1 MILGGALR
9 HGRGRPPPRALR
21 APGRGDDAHALSSL
35 HGAPHIAGAR
45 DPQPARAHLLHEAE
59 SPQPLRIGER
69 RRIAAE
75 LAAVQLEAEEL
86 EPFLEPHEPEHPAAP
101 GGSGLGGK
109 PLPQAPERSG
119 VEAGDHDLAL
129 GHQHPLDLAQH
140 VVGVGVKLQHVR
152 QRDQV
157 DALRSERQLQRVRR
171 QRSAGLE
178 RQRKTVGNAVLPQEI
193 DLGQADLQRPEAEHV
208 VYGAV
213 KLCELPVEHISPL
226 GCGKP
231 PGKRRAP
238 AVILLRPVLH
248 EGMLQHAQ
256 DRSRQ
261 SVQGQLCLDAAQRDA
276 RRGGRSRRS
285 APGARLSV
293 ARAARARGDSRHPPP
308 SGPCRRHRRAGGD
321 ARGSGLWPAQ
331 GTDPHADATG
341 VRRRQRSHPRA
352 WRGFLGDRHPRAYA
366 RAHRL
371 LWGRVAVLWR
381 YAVRVRLR
389 ASLRRHRRADVRV
402 AAEAARAARRDES
415 VLRARV
421 HAREHRLRQNR
432 RAGQRGA
439 QAARG
444 ARPAPARG
452 GQADAAEHARRG
464 KGHQPLPALPRA
476 RGGRV
481 GQQVP
486 RSAHSRSCESIR
498 RNTGLEEP
506 LLKNKQVLAGWLIAL
521 LQACASQPVP
531 PELPVEQAA
540 AAETASP
547 APPRVSPQPALP
559 AASLPDAPGL
569 APFEGEQRV
578 VQEPLR
584 GLRKI
589 DRTERPA
596 DLWQR
601 IRQGFAIPDLDSA
614 LVEKHTA
621 YFAAR
626 PEYLQRVFDR
636 SRLYL
641 YHIVEEIE
649 KRGLPTE
656 LALLPMVESAFN
668 PMAYSR
674 AHASRLWQ
682 FIPGTGRRF
691 ELKQNWWYDGRRDIV
706 DSTTAALDYLTK
718 LYELHGDWQLALA
731 SYNWGENGVAR
742 AIAKNRAAR
751 KPTDYANL
759 KMPAETR
766 MYIPKLQALKNII
779 SNPALFGIVLDPIP
793 NAPYL

>member
-1 MILGGALR
+1 M
-9 HGRGRPPPRALR
+9 
-21 APGRGDDAHALSSL
+21 L
-35 HGAPHIAGAR
+35 H
-45 DPQPARAHLLHEAE
+45 
-59 SPQPLRIGER
+59 
-69 RRIAAE
+69 
-75 LAAVQLEAEEL
+75 
-86 EPFLEPHEPEHPAAP
+86 
-101 GGSGLGGK
+101 
-109 PLPQAPERSG
+109 
-119 VEAGDHDLAL
+119 
-129 GHQHPLDLAQH
+129 
-140 VVGVGVKLQHVR
+140 
-152 QRDQV
+152 
-157 DALRSERQLQRVRR
+157 
-171 QRSAGLE
+171 
-178 RQRKTVGNAVLPQEI
+178 
-193 DLGQADLQRPEAEHV
+193 
-208 VYGAV
+208 
-213 KLCELPVEHISPL
+213 
-226 GCGKP
+226 
-231 PGKRRAP
+231 
-238 AVILLRPVLH
+238 
-248 EGMLQHAQ
+248 HAQ
-256 DRSRQ
+256 DRSCQ

-293 ARAARARGDSRHPPP
+293 ARAARARRDSCHAPP
-308 SGPCRRHRRAGGD
+308 SRPCRRHRRAGRD
-321 ARGSGLWPAQ
+321 ALGSGLWPAQ
-331 GTDPHADATG
+331 GADPHADAAG
-341 VRRRQRSHPRA
+341 VRRRPRSHPRA
-352 WRGFLGDRHPRAYA
+352 WRRFLGDRYPRAYA

-389 ASLRRHRRADVRV
+389 APLRRHRRADVRV

-432 RAGQRGA
+432 RAGQRCA

-498 RNTGLEEP
+498 RDTGLAKP
-506 LLKNKQVLAGWLIAL
+506 LWKNKQVLAGLLIAL
-521 LQACASQPVP
+521 LQACASEPVP
-531 PELPVEQAA
+531 PELPGEEAPAA
-540 AAETASP
+540 ASSAPP
-547 APPRVSPQPALP
+547 APQSVSPQPAPP
-559 AASLPDAPGL
+559 AAGLPDASRLP
-569 APFEGEQRV
+569 PFEGEQQV
-578 VQEPLR
+578 VREPLR

-589 DRTERPA
+589 DRTEPPA

-601 IRQGFAIPDLDSA
+601 IRQGFAIPDLDNA

-621 YFAAR
+621 YYAAR

-674 AHASRLWQ
+674 AHASGLWQ

-706 DSTTAALDYLTK
+706 DSTTAAL
-718 LYELHGDWQLALA
+718 
-731 SYNWGENGVAR
+731 
-742 AIAKNRAAR
+742 
-751 KPTDYANL
+751 
-759 KMPAETR
+759 
-766 MYIPKLQALKNII
+766 
-779 SNPALFGIVLDPIP
+779 
-793 NAPYL
+793 